1 MQDSDSARG
10 VKQSLW
16 FKAEQEIADILIDKL
31 EHENITPER
40 AAQIARFIVKS
51 IPSHVISDEQ
61 MLAIIP
67 KLDDEFT
74 ELASVVMK
82 HLDDYEKT
90 NKKIIVN
97 EVEQLINK
105 GLLKEASGL
114 MEKYFHKKL

>member
-1 MQDSDSARG
+1 MQDNDSAKV
-10 VKQSLW
+10 VKKSLW
-16 FKAEQEIADILIDKL
+16 FEVEKEIANILIEKL

-40 AAQIARFIVKS
+40 AAQIARFVVKS

-82 HLDDYEKT
+82 HFDNYEKA
-90 NKKIIVN
+90 NKKIIID
-97 EVEQLINK
+97 EVEQLIK
-105 GLLKEASGL
+105 QGLLKEASEL
-114 MEKYFHKKL
+114 MQKYFQKKL